1 LAGYSLLNMT
11 PPIARQSLLRRMQ
24 RLGWL
29 ADPVLRKLLSSH
41 NSVAEE
47 WYCDAFA
54 YWAAG
59 TLPEPHAVF
68 FDELLAE
75 VRVFPVA

>member
-1 LAGYSLLNMT
+1 
-11 PPIARQSLLRRMQ
+11 
-24 RLGWL
+24 
-29 ADPVLRKLLSSH
+29 VLRKLLSNH

-75 VRVFPVA
+75 ARVFPVA